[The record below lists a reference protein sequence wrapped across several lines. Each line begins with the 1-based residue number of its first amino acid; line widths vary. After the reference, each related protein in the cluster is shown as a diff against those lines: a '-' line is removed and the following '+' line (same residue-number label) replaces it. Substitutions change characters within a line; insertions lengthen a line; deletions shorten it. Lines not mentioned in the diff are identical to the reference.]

1 MSKPHSDKP
10 AKQQEA
16 PIWIKY
22 LGLSFQLLAL
32 IGGSTALGW
41 WLHHQSAMK
50 FPLWLLLGLALGMMS
65 AGYILWKSIQ
75 EDR

>member
-1 MSKPHSDKP
+1 MSKPHSEKP
-10 AKQQEA
+10 EKHQEA

-41 WLHHQSAMK
+41 WLHQQSAMM
-50 FPLWLLLGLALGMMS
+50 FPLWLLLGLAIGMMS
-65 AGYILWKSIQ
+65 AGYILWKSTQ

>member
-1 MSKPHSDKP
+1 MSKPHYDKP
-10 AKQQEA
+10 AKQQEV

-32 IGGSTALGW
+32 IGGCTALGW

-50 FPLWLLLGLALGMMS
+50 FPLWLLLGLAIGMMS
-65 AGYILWKSIQ
+65 AGYILWKSTQ